1 MKKACHELYLK
12 YKYSKI
18 LRKRQ
23 SDRTFTIDIAIYFS
37 C

>member
-23 SDRTFTIDIAIYFS
+23 SDGIFAITMAIYFS